1 MIEISAVKLS
11 RSEND
16 AEKELRKIINMMF
29 FTRFIKGAYN
39 LEDIVLIYLP
49 YYIADFEVEII
60 ENKKN
65 MHEHVYMSLDVGR
78 QTRVKALSDIDGL
91 IVNDIKIPHEMIAA
105 CDIDE
110 NECVEKLRQE
120 LVYRYI
126 PRNTKKFKA
135 RQVEMVEAKLIYRP
149 QYLLKYK
156 LFGKTRIYKTNGD
169 IYNL

>member
-60 ENKKN
+60 ENKK
-65 MHEHVYMSLDVGR
+65 
-78 QTRVKALSDIDGL
+78 
-91 IVNDIKIPHEMIAA
+91 
-105 CDIDE
+105 
-110 NECVEKLRQE
+110 
-120 LVYRYI
+120 
-126 PRNTKKFKA
+126 
-135 RQVEMVEAKLIYRP
+135 
-149 QYLLKYK
+149 KYA
-156 LFGKTRIYKTNGD
+156 
-169 IYNL
+169 

>member
-29 FTRFIKGAYN
+29 FTRVIKGAYN

-65 MHEHVYMSLDVGR
+65 
-78 QTRVKALSDIDGL
+78 
-91 IVNDIKIPHEMIAA
+91 IKLK
-105 CDIDE
+105 
-110 NECVEKLRQE
+110 VE
-120 LVYRYI
+120 
-126 PRNTKKFKA
+126 
-135 RQVEMVEAKLIYRP
+135 
-149 QYLLKYK
+149 
-156 LFGKTRIYKTNGD
+156 
-169 IYNL
+169 